1 MFIGLPIISIVFGS
15 EGLPYLFTFYLVSIV
30 TFWSLG
36 AYTLSRASDNA
47 GSSFSVKNIL
57 SPGLIGVLIGCDN
70 GREIHHT
77 SSHYLGSLY
86 PLWR

>member
-47 GSSFSVKNIL
+47 GSSFSVKMCIRDRPVGAL
-57 SPGLIGVLIGCDN
+57 FKPQL
-70 GREIHHT
+70 
-77 SSHYLGSLY
+77 
-86 PLWR
+86 